1 MIVFTII
8 SLIGI
13 ISIQSYWISSTL
25 DNKEQEFSMAVGQ
38 SLISV
43 ANEIEDREFKEYLNT
58 FQSLIDSVGSPENS
72 NFREVFMFLGSDE
85 KTNLSSLHT
94 FGILEEEY
102 NIQSFSDKISL
113 DSVVKDYKGVKT
125 TTILKDVFDKENR
138 LSYSVERLKSID
150 RINAVDLA
158 KYKTIFSEIAN
169 SIPVHKRIDAF
180 ELEMLLKRE
189 LGDRKIKTTIEFIVH
204 SQGVPT
210 NVKSNNYYEELNG
223 TVYRTPIFLNDKGES
238 ELELLV
244 AFPKKNKY
252 VKSSVIGVASLSFV
266 LILIVV
272 IVSFSAI
279 YHFIKQKKISE
290 VKTDFINNMSHEFKT
305 PISTINLAIDSVL
318 NSKNIIDKKKIDR
331 YLSVVKEENKRM
343 QDQVENILKI
353 SQLERDKNISDMRN
367 ENLHSIISNA
377 INHFSL
383 IVKSKKGSI
392 RTNLNAKNSICS
404 IVKIDFTNALINII
418 DNGIKYSVGPPQIL
432 IKTQNINNTLIIEI
446 IDKGIGM
453 SKKTQKMIFEKFF
466 REETGDIHNV
476 RGHGIGLTF
485 VKKVINLVNAKIFVD
500 SQLGYGSN
508 FKIEI
513 PLSLKN

>member
-102 NIQSFSDKISL
+102 NIQSFSDQISL

-244 AFPKKNKY
+244 AFPKKK
-252 VKSSVIGVASLSFV
+252 
-266 LILIVV
+266 
-272 IVSFSAI
+272 
-279 YHFIKQKKISE
+279 
-290 VKTDFINNMSHEFKT
+290 
-305 PISTINLAIDSVL
+305 
-318 NSKNIIDKKKIDR
+318 
-331 YLSVVKEENKRM
+331 
-343 QDQVENILKI
+343 
-353 SQLERDKNISDMRN
+353 
-367 ENLHSIISNA
+367 
-377 INHFSL
+377 
-383 IVKSKKGSI
+383 
-392 RTNLNAKNSICS
+392 
-404 IVKIDFTNALINII
+404 
-418 DNGIKYSVGPPQIL
+418 
-432 IKTQNINNTLIIEI
+432 
-446 IDKGIGM
+446 
-453 SKKTQKMIFEKFF
+453 
-466 REETGDIHNV
+466 
-476 RGHGIGLTF
+476 
-485 VKKVINLVNAKIFVD
+485 
-500 SQLGYGSN
+500 
-508 FKIEI
+508 
-513 PLSLKN
+513 